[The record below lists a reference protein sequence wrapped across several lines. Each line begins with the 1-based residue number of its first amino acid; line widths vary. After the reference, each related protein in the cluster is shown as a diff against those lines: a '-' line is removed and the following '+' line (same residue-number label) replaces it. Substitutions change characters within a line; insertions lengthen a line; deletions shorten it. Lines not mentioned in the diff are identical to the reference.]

1 MDQQTDQYTEN
12 EPYENSKNTK
22 TIWIA
27 AVAVIITTL
36 ITGGGVYAWQNS
48 SNKSIEQNL
57 QQQITLLQNQISE
70 LKEAQKTQETTT
82 QETTIKETN
91 TPVANTNSDWQTY
104 EDKNSGFSLKYPKT
118 IPFKNQPGEDY
129 LSLSV
134 ESRKINSL
142 DYPMGYD
149 KETALNDEKELA
161 KGNYGK
167 GPDSP
172 LSVSKKIKNLGFGY
186 GQDFVVLSRID
197 TCDVTFERKLV
208 FYRNGYQIIVTL
220 NGNKD
225 NIISNNSE
233 YFKTDQA
240 CGNDKIWNFEKQTQF
255 YKNLQANILSI
266 DAKNWFNLF
275 DDIVNTIKIK

>member
-91 TPVANTNSDWQTY
+91 TPVANTNSDWKLVSGFVDDTCSGPTFEGNVNIRGWY
-104 EDKNSGFSLKYPKT
+104 SYIKEGEEIYISGWMFNVVSEDIAKLPLDKIAAKNSMFNKRLK
-118 IPFKNQPGEDY
+118 I
-129 LSLSV
+129 V
-134 ESRKINSL
+134 
-142 DYPMGYD
+142 
-149 KETALNDEKELA
+149 
-161 KGNYGK
+161 
-167 GPDSP
+167 
-172 LSVSKKIKNLGFGY
+172 
-186 GQDFVVLSRID
+186 
-197 TCDVTFERKLV
+197 DVTPDLEEKLKKATEQNPV
-208 FYRNGYQIIVTL
+208 SVALKGYITYCEGAPLVSINGVEAL
-220 NGNKD
+220 K
-225 NIISNNSE
+225 
-233 YFKTDQA
+233 
-240 CGNDKIWNFEKQTQF
+240 
-255 YKNLQANILSI
+255 
-266 DAKNWFNLF
+266 
-275 DDIVNTIKIK
+275 